1 VEVEFGGNIAVGRC
15 RRFLAQRA
23 NRLRRGGVFA
33 DESVPARTLSRL
45 QVEFSLCER
54 DFGLEKRVF
63 IGAEY
68 PEDPGYGRQ
77 TAKGWRGLGPG
88 MRRNRAYKRH
98 ARDEVIGFHE
108 HQGLLIDLMLV
119 HLRRAF
125 QRFFYS
131 ITNISEL
138 CGQSQG
144 YMLTG
149 FRDASRTVIS
159 VSKRKQSRN
168 ISYLGNFSQD
178 EIRIESDVKN
188 NDAILLVEDDTEI
201 GALISRYLSAHQIE
215 VVVVMNGKAMDVAL
229 ADRAFDLLILDLNL
243 PGEDG
248 LSICRRVRAELALP
262 IIIVTAQGEDV
273 DRIVGL
279 EVGADDYV
287 VKPFNPRELLAR
299 IRSVL
304 RRASGAVPSKNGAD
318 RGLYRFCGWS
328 VDILA
333 RQVIAPSGVK
343 VAMTGAEFDLLY
355 ALCEHPNRVLTRD
368 QLINLTHGPTTGP
381 FERSIDV
388 LVSRLRQKLE
398 ADPKNPMLIQT
409 VRAEGYMFTAQV
421 ARP

>member
-1 VEVEFGGNIAVGRC
+1 MPI
-15 RRFLAQRA
+15 
-23 NRLRRGGVFA
+23 
-33 DESVPARTLSRL
+33 
-45 QVEFSLCER
+45 
-54 DFGLEKRVF
+54 
-63 IGAEY
+63 
-68 PEDPGYGRQ
+68 
-77 TAKGWRGLGPG
+77 
-88 MRRNRAYKRH
+88 
-98 ARDEVIGFHE
+98 
-108 HQGLLIDLMLV
+108 
-119 HLRRAF
+119 HLRRVF
-125 QRFFYS
+125 QSFFYF

-138 CGQSQG
+138 CGQSQM
-144 YMLTG
+144 YIQTG
-149 FRDASRTVIS
+149 FRDASHKVIS

-168 ISYLGNFSQD
+168 VSYLLNISQQKT
-178 EIRIESDVKN
+178 RIESDMN
-188 NDAILLVEDDTEI
+188 NIEAILLVEDDTEI

-304 RRASGAVPSKNGAD
+304 RRASGAEPSKNGAD

-398 ADPKNPMLIQT
+398 ADPKNPLLIQT
-409 VRAEGYMFTAQV
+409 VRAEGYMFAAQV
-421 ARP
+421 TRP